1 MSETLQRER
10 DSDSCRILVL
20 ASLTYL
26 VWVIVTYLL
35 EGRILT
41 LLRPEAVIDR
51 TAYTLIA
58 NILIGIILALLV
70 IRKAERTRLISLES
84 AGFRPLKR
92 TIIAVIIAFLG
103 GLAILLIQHH
113 GAPNLVVLLNVYAQV
128 LTVTIAE
135 IVICWGMIG
144 SITEG
149 TLSKKGR
156 IIAIAGGILIASV
169 LFGLYHIGHSPP
181 FNQAGMILL
190 LSFIGIVT
198 SLVYFVG
205 RDIYATIAFH
215 NFLGCIGVIQ
225 ALEAAGS
232 LPLYEKPLLP
242 VLGMAAISVAVFITI
257 DFRFIRQGSQH
268 A

>member
-156 IIAIAGGILIASV
+156 IIAIAGGIL
-169 LFGLYHIGHSPP
+169 
-181 FNQAGMILL
+181 
-190 LSFIGIVT
+190 
-198 SLVYFVG
+198 
-205 RDIYATIAFH
+205 
-215 NFLGCIGVIQ
+215 
-225 ALEAAGS
+225 
-232 LPLYEKPLLP
+232 
-242 VLGMAAISVAVFITI
+242 
-257 DFRFIRQGSQH
+257 
-268 A
+268 